1 MNKSTPITS
10 RIQKRSIGGIVQPA
24 IEGMGSV
31 AKMDN
36 KIIQKN
42 GKDTNRRG
50 DGSLVMREDTA
61 QSKSKPSPNKMYDS
75 PAKNYKEGYY
85 NSPAKEVGDGE
96 TPQQKYMRNLR
107 ETRNKAYSKKMQNTT
122 AKPLFAD
129 EAQGKE
135 FYRKRHLGRYFTPAE
150 PVKDYTGE
158 GPTVDKINN
167 KPETKQEFAGRTPYT
182 IEKTTT
188 TNFPY
193 KSKESTRGVI
203 HGPKDSYKAAYK
215 NRDMKIYGNMDLD
228 QYTKEAKRQ
237 TKSFETT
244 GKFDAPKKA
253 RKKVSKVT
261 SLKPEGVKNM
271 SIENI
276 AAPGIKA
283 EKLVAK
289 APKTAKQTRK
299 SNSIDKKLAKAKTA
313 RASGNI
319 KKAERK
325 EKRAANKQERI
336 AKRSRTRSENTAIK
350 GKKAVVE
357 GRDRKSNRLLNR
369 AANQENREIKREDRK
384 AARVDRKAA
393 KGKMT
398 MTKSKV
404 DKKPKSSKKKVLD
417 SSRVPM

>member
-36 KIIQKN
+36 KILQKN

-50 DGSLVMREDTA
+50 DGSLVVDRSRETTA
-61 QSKSKPSPNKMYDS
+61 PKKPSPNKMYDS

-85 NSPAKEVGDGE
+85 NSPAKVDSKN
-96 TPQQKYMRNLR
+96 KYNSEGRSERNQSVRDAFSRMFTRR
-107 ETRNKAYSKKMQNTT
+107 EDQ
-122 AKPLFAD
+122 KPLFAD
-129 EAQGKE
+129 EAQGRE
-135 FYRKRHLGRYFTPAE
+135 FYKKKHLGKYYKPPTE
-150 PVKDYTGE
+150 LKDYTGE
-158 GPTVDKINN
+158 GPTVEKI
-167 KPETKQEFAGRTPYT
+167 KSKSTPKTEFAGRTPYT
-182 IEKTTT
+182 IEETTT

-193 KSKESTRGVI
+193 KSKTSKKGTI
-203 HGPKDSYKAAYK
+203 HGPKDSYKTAYK
-215 NRDMKIYGNMDLD
+215 NRDMKIYGNMDLNE
-228 QYTKEAKRQ
+228 YTKEAKRQ

-276 AAPGIKA
+276 ASPGI
-283 EKLVAK
+283 EKIATK

-325 EKRAANKQERI
+325 ERRVANKQERI

-350 GKKAVVE
+350 GRKAVDE
-357 GRDRKSNRLLNR
+357 GRDRKANRVLKR
-369 AANQENREIKREDRK
+369 AANQENREIKREERK
-384 AARVDRKAA
+384 AARADRKAA

-417 SSRVPM
+417 SSRIPM